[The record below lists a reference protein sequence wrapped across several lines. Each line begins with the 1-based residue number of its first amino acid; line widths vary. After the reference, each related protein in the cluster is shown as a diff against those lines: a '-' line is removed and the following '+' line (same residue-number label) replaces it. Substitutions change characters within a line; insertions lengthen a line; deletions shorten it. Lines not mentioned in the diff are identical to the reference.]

1 MELKFA
7 LMIKWYMNHGCS
19 NRTFM
24 ELKCIEVALLS
35 DAIVGSNRTFME
47 LKCKLAKMTVE
58 NLGF

>member
-1 MELKFA
+1 MELKSPVPLPA
-7 LMIKWYMNHGCS
+7 PPLLRCS

>member
-1 MELKFA
+1 
-7 LMIKWYMNHGCS
+7 
-19 NRTFM
+19 M